1 MGVASAAVVVAVA
14 AVAVVASL
22 SVAKST
28 DGGRRVG
35 DGSLVV
41 DLGNSLKLKG
51 SYSYEEEREKMEE
64 EEAGQRDNEKRDED
78 GRGSP
83 SHRHSRHHAKSAK
96 CRVVHG
102 LKKETAAAASLRSSH
117 RSIAKGKEEAGA
129 KVSHDR
135 LNQSSAHQKQQCRRR
150 VWLSL
155 VNAVVTMFLYHPSQ
169 NGMSNLKRWR
179 WAKRGREDYSR
190 SLSLSRELTNTG
202 PHMSIFAPSFE
213 QRES

>member
-35 DGSLVV
+35 DGSVAV
-41 DLGNSLKLKG
+41 DLGSSLKLKG

-64 EEAGQRDNEKRDED
+64 EEAGHRDNEKKDED

-102 LKKETAAAASLRSSH
+102 LKKETAASAAAASLRSSH
-117 RSIAKGKEEAGA
+117 RSIAKGKEDAGA

-135 LNQSSAHQKQQCRRR
+135 LNQSSAHQKQQCRR

-169 NGMSNLKRWR
+169 KGMLNLKRWR
-179 WAKRGREDYSR
+179 
-190 SLSLSRELTNTG
+190 
-202 PHMSIFAPSFE
+202 
-213 QRES
+213 

>member
-35 DGSLVV
+35 DGSVVV
-41 DLGNSLKLKG
+41 DLGSSLKLKS

-64 EEAGQRDNEKRDED
+64 EEAGHRDNEKKDED

-83 SHRHSRHHAKSAK
+83 SHHRSRHHAKSAK

-102 LKKETAAAASLRSSH
+102 LKKETAASSSSLRSSH
-117 RSIAKGKEEAGA
+117 RSIVRGKEEAGA

-135 LNQSSAHQKQQCRRR
+135 LNQSSAHQEQQCLRR

-155 VNAVVTMFLYHPSQ
+155 VYAVVTMFLYHPS
-169 NGMSNLKRWR
+169 
-179 WAKRGREDYSR
+179 
-190 SLSLSRELTNTG
+190 
-202 PHMSIFAPSFE
+202 HIFMLIFKWWI
-213 QRES
+213 

>member
-102 LKKETAAAASLRSSH
+102 LKKETAAAAAESLRSSH
-117 RSIAKGKEEAGA
+117 RSIVRGEEKAGA

-135 LNQSSAHQKQQCRRR
+135 LSQSSAHQKQQCRLR

-155 VNAVVTMFLYHPSQ
+155 VNAVVTSFLYHPSQ
-169 NGMSNLKRWR
+169 NGMLNLKRWR
-179 WAKRGREDYSR
+179 
-190 SLSLSRELTNTG
+190 
-202 PHMSIFAPSFE
+202 
-213 QRES
+213 